1 MTGKATT
8 AGKTPAANKTGAAA
22 SAPSGRTASI
32 FRETLET
39 KVRVDIDLDGTGKGE
54 ISTGIGFFD
63 HMLKLFACHSG
74 FDLKIKCEGDTYVDG
89 HHTVEDVGIVL
100 GKAINAA
107 LGNKVGIARYADK
120 QIPMDESLAEVA
132 VDISGRAFTVFN
144 ADLSGKG
151 EHFDYELVE
160 EFFRA
165 LANAACITLH
175 INLKYGKNE
184 HHKAECIFKAFAR
197 TMRDAVAIVNDR
209 LPSSKGTLG
218 TP

>member
-1 MTGKATT
+1 MTGKATA
-8 AGKTPAANKTGAAA
+8 AGKTSAATNTGAAA

-32 FRETLET
+32 FRETSET
-39 KVRVDIDLDGTGKGE
+39 KVSVEINLDGTGKAE

-63 HMLKLFACHSG
+63 HMLNLFACHSG

-89 HHTVEDVGIVL
+89 HHSVEDVGIVL
-100 GKAINAA
+100 GKAIDAA

-120 QIPMDESLAEVA
+120 VIPMDESLAEVA

-175 INLKYGKNE
+175 INLRYGKND
-184 HHKAECIFKAFAR
+184 HHKAESIFKAFAHA
-197 TMRDAVAIVNDR
+197 MKDAVAIVNDR
-209 LPSSKGTLG
+209 IPSSKGTLG